1 MRTAALRP
9 LLIPAGLLVGAL
21 AFLPNSGW
29 LFHAMFPAL
38 ERPVY
43 RRVGF
48 LELTL
53 SHVVVVF
60 VATALA
66 ALIGIVLAVVVS
78 RPASRRVK
86 PLVMAV
92 AAIGQSFPPIAVLAI
107 TVPLL
112 GYGSAPTVVA
122 LFAYALLPIIVNT
135 IAGLESIE
143 DGVSEAADGMGLSPR
158 QRLLKV
164 ELPLAAPIILAGI
177 RTAAIINVGTATVG
191 STVGAATLGN
201 PIIEGLSAY
210 NTAYVLQGAIL
221 VGLLAVVLDRAIELA
236 GVVAFSKVV
245 HKQPVR
251 A

>member
-1 MRTAALRP
+1 MTDATLRR
-9 LLIPAGLLVGAL
+9 LLIPASLLVGAL
-21 AFLPNSGW
+21 IFLPNSQW
-29 LFHAMFPAL
+29 VFHALFPAL

-48 LELTL
+48 FELTV
-53 SHVVVVF
+53 SHVVVVV

-66 ALIGIVLAVVVS
+66 AFIGIGLAVAVS

-92 AAIGQSFPPIAVLAI
+92 ATIGQSFPPVAVLTIA
-107 TVPLL
+107 VPLL
-112 GYGSAPTVVA
+112 GYGNAPTVVA

-135 IAGLESIE
+135 IAGLESI
-143 DGVSEAADGMGLSPR
+143 DAGVSEAADGMGLSPR

-221 VGLLAVVLDRAIELA
+221 VGLLAIVVDRAIAAGGVYIFSRQA
-236 GVVAFSKVV
+236 GVLADR
-245 HKQPVR
+245 P
-251 A
+251 

>member
-1 MRTAALRP
+1 MTDPTLRR
-9 LLIPAGLLVGAL
+9 LLLPAGLLVGAL
-21 AFLPNSGW
+21 AFLPNSQS
-29 LFHAMFPAL
+29 LFHALFPAL

-43 RRVGF
+43 RRVS
-48 LELTL
+48 LVELTA
-53 SHVVVVF
+53 SHVVVVL

-66 ALIGIVLAVVVS
+66 ALIGIGLAVAVS

-92 AAIGQSFPPIAVLAI
+92 AAIGQSFPPVAVLAV

-135 IAGLESIE
+135 VAGLE
-143 DGVSEAADGMGLSPR
+143 GVDAGVMEASDGMGLSPR

-164 ELPLAAPIILAGI
+164 ELPLAGPIIIAGI

-210 NTAYVLQGAIL
+210 NTAYVLQGALL
-221 VGLLAVVLDRAIELA
+221 VGLLAIVVDRAIAAA
-236 GVVAFSKVV
+236 GMAVVANVV
-245 HKQPVR
+245 RHRP

>member
-1 MRTAALRP
+1 MTDPTLRR
-9 LLIPAGLLVGAL
+9 LLLPAGLLVGAL
-21 AFLPNSGW
+21 AFLPNSQW
-29 LFHAMFPAL
+29 LFHALFPAL

-43 RRVGF
+43 GRVS
-48 LELTL
+48 LVELTA
-53 SHVVVVF
+53 SHVVVVL

-66 ALIGIVLAVVVS
+66 ALIGIGLAVAVS

-92 AAIGQSFPPIAVLAI
+92 AAIGQSFPPVAVLAV

-135 IAGLESIE
+135 VAGLE
-143 DGVSEAADGMGLSPR
+143 GVDAGVMEASDGMGLSPR

-164 ELPLAAPIILAGI
+164 ELPLAGPIIIAGI

-221 VGLLAVVLDRAIELA
+221 VGLLAIVVDRAIAAA
-236 GVVAFSKVV
+236 GMAVVANVV
-245 HKQPVR
+245 RHRP

>member
-1 MRTAALRP
+1 MTDLALRRP
-9 LLIPAGLLVGAL
+9 LLPAGLLVGAL
-21 AFLPNSGW
+21 VFLPNSQW
-29 LFHAMFPAL
+29 LFHALFPAL

-43 RRVGF
+43 RRVA
-48 LELTL
+48 LVELTV
-53 SHVVVVF
+53 SHIVVVL

-66 ALIGIVLAVVVS
+66 ALIGIGLAVAVS

-92 AAIGQSFPPIAVLAI
+92 AAIGQSFPPVAVLAV

-135 IAGLESIE
+135 VAGLESV
-143 DGVSEAADGMGLSPR
+143 DPGVIEAADGMGLSPR

-164 ELPLAAPIILAGI
+164 ELPLAGPIIIAGI

-221 VGLLAVVLDRAIELA
+221 VGLLAIVVDRSVAA
-236 GVVAFSKVV
+236 VGHAVVANVV
-245 HKQPVR
+245 RDQP

>member
-1 MRTAALRP
+1 MKYLKLRP
-9 LLIPAGLLVGAL
+9 LLVPAGLLIGAL
-21 AFLPNSGW
+21 AFLPNSEW
-29 LFHAMFPAL
+29 LFHALFPSL

-53 SHVVVVF
+53 SHVMVVSI
-60 VATALA
+60 ATALA
-66 ALIGIVLAVVVS
+66 AVIGIVLAVGVT
-78 RPASRRVK
+78 RPACRRLK

-92 AAIGQSFPPIAVLAI
+92 ATIGQSFPPIAVLAV

-112 GYGSAPTVVA
+112 GYGDAPTVVA

-135 IAGLESIE
+135 IAGLGSVDAGVRES
-143 DGVSEAADGMGLSPR
+143 ADGMGLSPF

-164 ELPLAAPIILAGI
+164 ELSLAAPIILAGI

-221 VGLLAVVLDRAIELA
+221 VGLLAIIVDRLIVVGGQHSVPPMD
-236 GVVAFSKVV
+236 V
-245 HKQPVR
+245 
-251 A
+251 